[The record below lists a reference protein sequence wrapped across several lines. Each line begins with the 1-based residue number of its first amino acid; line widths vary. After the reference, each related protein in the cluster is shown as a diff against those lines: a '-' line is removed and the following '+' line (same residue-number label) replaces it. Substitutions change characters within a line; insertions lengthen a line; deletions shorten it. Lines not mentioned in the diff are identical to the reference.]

1 MEQCRHQQQSNGQQL
16 QRLEGIEEEGG
27 AAEKWPPP
35 TTVRP
40 PETPTE
46 TMEFLAR
53 SWSLSAA
60 EISKALKVLSGK
72 GVPDDVH
79 DVAGDRKERR
89 SPATMDGR
97 RHEQASEE
105 NETASMRAGASSMAA
120 AAAAQGGAMSPPI
133 SPRGNLDVKLLRATA
148 AAAAAAGGRGGGS
161 KTTMGTWIKE
171 QKERKRA
178 EARSRNAQAYAATSV
193 AGVAA
198 AVAAL
203 VAGAVFSPP
212 PPPADRPKNGG
223 AAAPAAGAAGAK
235 TAAAIAS
242 AAALVASHCVEM
254 AQAIGAS
261 HDQILGAIHS
271 AVNAQ
276 TSGDIMA
283 LTAGAATALRGAA
296 MLRARL
302 HKEIQAAAL
311 PGGGG
316 DTSGREPERDTS
328 PFAFVIIK
336 MRSAHMAGTFI
347 KTKKFVVL
355 DICSEI
361 PAWAGREVE
370 EGSHRRGYFGI
381 KTVERVIEFECRSKF
396 EQHKWAVNSPM
407 SSYTHFISFPL
418 GIHPQLVR
426 NLKEFK
432 SSILTSDKCRGFHI
446 DESIFAIP
454 ESLHLTVLMLLLKGE
469 DIAKAS
475 RVLQSVSDKVMKVLK
490 RRPISIQL
498 RGLKCMKSSPDE
510 ALVVY
515 APVLEVGEQ
524 ERLQQVCDIIID
536 AFTSSNLAPK
546 SDEKRELKLHVTVMN
561 ERFRKGSYC
570 PGSFDAREIIKTYKE
585 HWTLLLLLFDS
596 LAREYASGASL
607 GITISR
613 SYLPSFMSRLARP
626 LCAAGSTLR
635 FLQGPVN
642 QNSIHSLIMEGTQR
656 ASNNAAKHKK
666 RKSTVQR
673 WRPISTEAAAPKGPV
688 SKQVEENLASDGT
701 TNVVIEVSTYD
712 ASLPENKV
720 AAEDTMED
728 AIFNKDLD
736 RSNLSEKC
744 SSSVQ
749 VDAPLMRFLKGK
761 GGTMQKQIEEETG
774 VKIIFPSSKEE
785 TCVVLEAKTTED
797 IRKASEKIAKVLEE
811 AVKSPMLDY
820 SHFISLPLAIHP
832 SLVEKLNHFQCSIL
846 GTSSNVDSDKGED
859 LSEGSMDEM
868 DHEQKQEES
877 PSVSI
882 KVQAH
887 EESVRVKMDIKGSQ
901 PDFGIDKSIFIQP
914 KTFHLTVL
922 MLKLWNKD
930 RIAKA
935 SDVLQSVSSQVMEA
949 LENRP
954 ISIQLRGLTCMK
966 GSPAR
971 ARVVYAPVLEV
982 GEEGRLQQVITD
994 AFVKSGLVLERDA
1007 RQELKLH
1014 ATIMNVRH
1022 RKSKKRNQR
1031 NDSFDARNIFRKYR
1045 EHDWGEY
1052 LIPEI
1057 HLSQRFKFDERGYYY
1072 CCSSIPLPAA
1082 EMQMEVW
1089 HAQSMELI

>member
-1 MEQCRHQQQSNGQQL
+1 MEQCDHHHQQQQQQKQ
-16 QRLEGIEEEGG
+16 QRLEGIEEEDGS

-60 EISKALKVLSGK
+60 EISKALKLLSGK
-72 GVPDDVH
+72 PVSDD
-79 DVAGDRKERR
+79 A
-89 SPATMDGR
+89 PAAMDGR
-97 RHEQASEE
+97 RSRHEHE
-105 NETASMRAGASSMAA
+105 RDAA
-120 AAAAQGGAMSPPI
+120 AISPPI
-133 SPRGNLDVKLLRATA
+133 SPRANLDTKLLRS
-148 AAAAAAGGRGGGS
+148 AAAAAGGRGGGKS
-161 KTTMGTWIKE
+161 TTTTTMGNWIKE

-203 VAGAVFSPP
+203 VAGAVFSPAP
-212 PPPADRPKNGG
+212 DRPSSNGG
-223 AAAPAAGAAGAK
+223 GAGATGGGGAK

-254 AQAIGAS
+254 AQAIGAG
-261 HDQILGAIHS
+261 HDQILAAIQS

-276 TSGDIMA
+276 TTGDIMA

-311 PGGGG
+311 PASAAGGGG
-316 DTSGREPERDTS
+316 EPERDTS
-328 PFAFVIIK
+328 PFVFVSRGGELLKRTRQGILHWKLVTVYMNSSLQVIIK

-370 EGSHRRGYFGI
+370 DGSHKRGYFGI
-381 KTVERVIEFECRSKF
+381 KTVERVIEFECRSKY
-396 EQHKWAVNSPM
+396 EQHKWV
-407 SSYTHFISFPL
+407 
-418 GIHPQLVR
+418 Q
-426 NLKEFK
+426 
-432 SSILTSDKCRGFHI
+432 
-446 DESIFAIP
+446 
-454 ESLHLTVLMLLLKGE
+454 
-469 DIAKAS
+469 
-475 RVLQSVSDKVMKVLK
+475 
-490 RRPISIQL
+490 
-498 RGLKCMKSSPDE
+498 
-510 ALVVY
+510 
-515 APVLEVGEQ
+515 
-524 ERLQQVCDIIID
+524 
-536 AFTSSNLAPK
+536 
-546 SDEKRELKLHVTVMN
+546 
-561 ERFRKGSYC
+561 
-570 PGSFDAREIIKTYKE
+570 
-585 HWTLLLLLFDS
+585 
-596 LAREYASGASL
+596 
-607 GITISR
+607 GITEMLNRRDSMKNASI
-613 SYLPSFMSRLARP
+613 RLARP
-626 LCAAGSTLR
+626 LCAAGSAPR
-635 FLQGPVN
+635 FLQGSIS
-642 QNSIHSLIMEGTQR
+642 QNSIHSLVMEQGTS
-656 ASNNAAKHKK
+656 SNVAKHNK
-666 RKSTVQR
+666 RKSSVQR
-673 WRPISTEAAAPKGPV
+673 WRPISTEAATPKANLNGMSNFV
-688 SKQVEENLASDGT
+688 SKQVVENLASDGT
-701 TNVVIEVSTYD
+701 TNVFIEVSTD
-712 ASLPENKV
+712 NASLPENKV
-720 AAEDTMED
+720 SVEGTMETNSL
-728 AIFNKDLD
+728 NKDPD
-736 RSNLSEKC
+736 GSDLSEKY

-785 TCVVLEAKTTED
+785 TRVVLEAKTSEN

-832 SLVEKLNHFQCSIL
+832 DLVEKLNHFQCSIL
-846 GTSSNVDSDKGED
+846 GTSSNVDSDKDED
-859 LSEGSMDEM
+859 LSEGSIDEM
-868 DHEQKQEES
+868 DHEHKKVES

-882 KVQAH
+882 KMEIQV
-887 EESVRVKMDIKGSQ
+887 EESVGVKKDNKGSR
-901 PDFGIDKSIFIQP
+901 PDFGINKSIFIKP

-930 RIAKA
+930 RVTKA
-935 SDVLQSVSSQVMEA
+935 SDVLQSISSHVMEA
-949 LENRP
+949 LEDRP

-994 AFVKSGLVLERDA
+994 AFVKSGLVPERDA

-1031 NDSFDARNIFRKYR
+1031 NDSFDARNIFKKYG

-1057 HLSQRFKFDERGYYY
+1057 HLSQRFKFGENGYYY
-1072 CCSSIPLPAA
+1072 CCSSIPLPE
-1082 EMQMEVW
+1082 EMQTECL
-1089 HAQSMELI
+1089 SK